1 MLPFRSGPIGFL
13 GTNIRRMLNRI
24 VVGTKHKPSRGG
36 SNVARMHGTVRVR
49 VYSTWSGVHAMPC
62 IRAPTEANKN
72 RAGPQKTGN
81 VYSLCL
87 SENQPNGRL
96 LHHYNRR

>member
-1 MLPFRSGPIGFL
+1 MLSLRSGLIGFL
-13 GTNIRRMLNRI
+13 GYQYSKN
-24 VVGTKHKPSRGG
+24 VKSDCCWDKHKPSRGG
-36 SNVARMHGTVRVR
+36 SKVARMHGTVRVR

-87 SENQPNGRL
+87 GENQPNGRL